1 MVTVTVIMR
10 ILPMVQ
16 YIHRLLDTVRNN
28 RIEIVPIRY
37 DMALLVCLLVAVTI
51 LSCSSGE
58 KQDTASATGSYPI
71 HPAALR
77 HVKLTDRFWLPVVQR
92 IQEKTIPYALEKC
105 REEGRFDNFLIAGGQ
120 MEGDV
125 KGQMPFDD
133 TDVYKIIE
141 GASMSLISA
150 PNPKLEK
157 QLDNLIEIIGTG
169 QEADGYLTTWR
180 TINPKKPPAPW
191 VPVTDGRRWES
202 LESSHEL
209 YNAGHLYEA
218 AYAHYRA
225 TGKKN
230 FLEIAYR
237 NADLIA
243 KTFGDGEGQI
253 ASVPGHQIIETGLI
267 KLYYASG
274 EEKYLRLARYFLD
287 NRGRPEHHKLNDNY
301 LSAAY
306 SQDHLP
312 VIEQDEVV
320 GHAVRAMYMYAAM
333 TDIAVLMHDEAYGKA
348 VDNLW
353 KNMVEEKIYLTG
365 GIGARHEGEAF
376 GENYELPNLTAYNE
390 TCAAIGSVYWNHR
403 LHSRTG
409 RVQYLDV
416 LERTLYNGLLAGL
429 SLDGTHFFY
438 PNPLE
443 SDGKYAFNQGAL
455 TRKDWF
461 DCSCCPT
468 NLIRFIPS
476 VAGLLYSSSA
486 DTLYVNLYAGSEA
499 RVPLE
504 NTTLEIRQETEYPWS
519 GTVNINVSSTNDVPA
534 VLKLRI
540 PSWARNEVLPGDLY
554 TYLDEKAASPVV
566 SINGEVVEPSL
577 EDGYVVLERNWE
589 NDEVRLEF
597 PMTVRKIVADPK
609 VTEDQGK
616 IALEYGPLVYAFEG
630 VDQKEDLDRL
640 RMDPS
645 ADFVPKMESGLLG
658 GVVTLSDGNGRA
670 VPYYSWSNRGVDK
683 MKVWMPVNAK

>member
-1 MVTVTVIMR
+1 
-10 ILPMVQ
+10 MVQ

-28 RIEIVPIRY
+28 RIEIVPIRFG
-37 DMALLVCLLVAVTI
+37 MMLLVCLLVAVTV
-51 LSCSSGE
+51 LSCSTGE

-71 HPAALR
+71 QPVDLR
-77 HVKLTDRFWLPVVQR
+77 DVKLTDRFWLPIVQR
-92 IQEKTIPYALEKC
+92 IQEKTIPYALKKC
-105 REEGRFDNFLIAGGQ
+105 RQEGRFDNFLIAGGQ
-120 MEGDV
+120 MEGNV

-150 PNPKLEK
+150 PNPGLEK
-157 QLDNLIEIIGTG
+157 QLDDLIEIIGTG
-169 QEADGYLTTWR
+169 QEPDGYLTTWR

-191 VPVTDGRRWES
+191 VPVIEGRRWES

-218 AYAHYRA
+218 AYAHYKA

-253 ASVPGHQIIETGLI
+253 AAVPGHQIIETGLI
-267 KLYYASG
+267 KLYYTSG
-274 EEKYLRLARYFLD
+274 DEKYLKLARYFLD

-333 TDIAVLMHDEAYGKA
+333 TDIAVLMQDEAYGKA

-353 KNMVEEKIYLTG
+353 KNMVGEKIYLTG
-365 GIGARHEGEAF
+365 GIGALHEGEAF
-376 GENYELPNLTAYNE
+376 GANYELPNLTAYNE

-443 SDGKYAFNQGAL
+443 SDGEYAFNQGAL

-519 GTVNINVSSTNDVPA
+519 GTVNINVSSTSDVPA
-534 VLKLRI
+534 AIKLRI

-554 TYLDEKAASPVV
+554 TYLEEKTDSPVV
-566 SINGEVVEPSL
+566 SINDEVVEPTQ
-577 EDGYVVLERNWE
+577 EDGYVVLERSWK

-597 PMTVRKIVADPK
+597 PMAVKEIVADPK
-609 VTEDQGK
+609 VAEDQGK

-640 RMDPS
+640 RIDPS
-645 ADFVPKMESGLLG
+645 ADFVPKMENGLLG
-658 GVVTLSDGNGRA
+658 GVVTLSDGNEKA
-670 VPYYSWSNRGVDK
+670 VPYYSWSNRGVGK
-683 MKVWMPVNAK
+683 MKVWMPVNVK

>member
-1 MVTVTVIMR
+1 MSSIKFGIV
-10 ILPMVQ
+10 
-16 YIHRLLDTVRNN
+16 LL
-28 RIEIVPIRY
+28 
-37 DMALLVCLLVAVTI
+37 LCLFVAVTS
-51 LSCSSGE
+51 LSCSSSE
-58 KQDTASATGSYPI
+58 KQDTAAATGNYLITPVD
-71 HPAALR
+71 LR
-77 HVKLTDRFWLPVVQR
+77 DVKLTDRFWLPIVQR

-150 PNPKLEK
+150 PNPGLER
-157 QLDNLIEIIGTG
+157 QLDKIIEIIGMG

-180 TINPKKPPAPW
+180 TINPAKPPSSW
-191 VPVTDGRRWES
+191 VRVIDGRRWES

-218 AYAHYRA
+218 AYAHYKA
-225 TGKKN
+225 TGRKN

-237 NADLIA
+237 NADLIV
-243 KTFGDGEGQI
+243 KTFGDNEGQI
-253 ASVPGHQIIETGLI
+253 AAVPGHQIIETGLI

-274 EEKYLRLARYFLD
+274 KEEYLRLARYFLD
-287 NRGRPEHHKLNDNY
+287 SRGKPEHHKLNDNY

-312 VIEQDEVV
+312 VIEQDEVM

-333 TDIAVLMHDEAYGKA
+333 TDIAVLMNDSDYEMA
-348 VDNLW
+348 VDKLW
-353 KNMVEEKIYLTG
+353 RNMMGEKIYLTG

-376 GENYELPNLTAYNE
+376 GQNYELPNLTAYNE
-390 TCAAIGSVYWNHR
+390 TCAAIGSIYWNHR
-403 LHSRTG
+403 LHCKTG
-409 RVQYLDV
+409 LVQYMDV
-416 LERTLYNGLLAGL
+416 VERTLYNGLLAGL

-476 VAGLLYSSSA
+476 IAGLLYSKSA
-486 DTLYVNLYAGSEA
+486 DTLYVNFYASSEA
-499 RVPLE
+499 RVQLE
-504 NTTLEIRQETEYPWS
+504 NTTLEIQQETKYPWN
-519 GTVNINVSSTNDVPA
+519 GRVKINVSSTNNVPSL
-534 VLKLRI
+534 LKLRI
-540 PSWARNEVLPGDLY
+540 PSWARNEVLPGNLY
-554 TYLDEKAASPVV
+554 AYLEEKTDSPVV
-566 SINGEVVEPSL
+566 RINDELIEPSAK
-577 EDGYVVLERNWE
+577 DGYLLLERNWKE
-589 NDEVRLEF
+589 NEISLEF
-597 PMTVRKIVADPK
+597 PMMPRKVTADPR
-609 VTEDQGK
+609 VVENQGK
-616 IALEYGPLVYAFEG
+616 VALEYGPLVYAFEQA
-630 VDQKEDLDRL
+630 DHKTDLDLL
-640 RMDPS
+640 RITAS
-645 ADFVPKMESGLLG
+645 ESFSPKMENELLG
-658 GVVTLSDGNGRA
+658 GVVTLRNENA
-670 VPYYSWSNRGVDK
+670 KAIPYFSWSNREIGK
-683 MKVWMPVNAK
+683 MKVWIPVNKE

>member
-1 MVTVTVIMR
+1 
-10 ILPMVQ
+10 MVQ
-16 YIHRLLDTVRNN
+16 YSHRLLDTVRNN
-28 RIEIVPIRY
+28 RFKIVPINLG
-37 DMALLVCLLVAVTI
+37 MTLLACLLVAVTV

-58 KQDTASATGSYPI
+58 KQDMASAIGSYPI
-71 HPAALR
+71 HPVDLR
-77 HVKLTDRFWLPVVQR
+77 DVKLTDRFWLPVVQR

-105 REEGRFDNFLIAGGQ
+105 REEGRLDNFLIAGGQ

-125 KGQMPFDD
+125 RGQMPFDD

-141 GASMSLISA
+141 GAAMSLISA
-150 PNPKLEK
+150 PNPGLEK
-157 QLDNLIEIIGTG
+157 QLDDLIEIIGTG
-169 QEADGYLTTWR
+169 QEPDGYLTTWR
-180 TINPKKPPAPW
+180 TINPKKPPASW
-191 VPVTDGRRWES
+191 VPVIEGRRWES

-218 AYAHYRA
+218 AYAHYVA

-253 ASVPGHQIIETGLI
+253 AAVPGHQIIETGLI

-274 EEKYLRLARYFLD
+274 EEKYLNLARYFLD

-353 KNMVEEKIYLTG
+353 KNMVGEKIYLTG

-376 GENYELPNLTAYNE
+376 GDNYELPNLTAYNE

-403 LHSRTG
+403 LHCRTG

-429 SLDGTHFFY
+429 SLDGTRFFY

-443 SDGKYAFNQGAL
+443 SDGAYAFNQGAL

-519 GTVNINVSSTNDVPA
+519 GKVTINVSSTSDVPA
-534 VLKLRI
+534 VIKLRI
-540 PSWARNEVLPGDLY
+540 PSWARNEALPGDLY
-554 TYLDEKAASPVV
+554 TYLEEKTDSPVV
-566 SINGEVVEPSL
+566 SINDEVVEPTQ
-577 EDGYVVLERNWE
+577 EDGYVVLKRSWKD
-589 NDEVRLEF
+589 DEVKLEF
-597 PMTVRKIVADPK
+597 IMAVRKVVADSK
-609 VTEDQGK
+609 VTEDQGE
-616 IALEYGPLVYAFEG
+616 IALEYGPFVYAFEG
-630 VDQKEDLDRL
+630 IDQKEDLDRL
-640 RMDPS
+640 RIDTS
-645 ADFVPKMESGLLG
+645 VDFVPKMENGLLG
-658 GVVTLSDGNGRA
+658 GVVTLSDGNEKA
-670 VPYYSWSNRGVDK
+670 VPYYSWSNRGAGK